1 MHAARKIK
9 RAQILLAADRG
20 LNDRAIATAVGVGES
35 TVIRVRRRFVS
46 DGLDAALSERPRL
59 GAERKLT
66 IHEEALLVAVACT
79 DPPRGR
85 ARWTLTLLAQRVVRL
100 TGHDSI
106 SAETVRRR
114 LHEND
119 LKPWQQRMWCI
130 PRVDRE
136 FIERMEDVIVQY
148 MTPTSARAPVVCFDE
163 TPIQLLDDARVP
175 VAALP
180 GRRRRYDYE
189 YRRMGTAN
197 VFVMVDAHRGWRR
210 TKVTRR
216 RAKPDFAKCMREL
229 VDKHYP
235 HAARIRVVLDNL
247 STHSPRALLET
258 FGLEEAGR
266 VLKRI
271 EFHYTP
277 KHASW
282 LNMAEIEIGVMKS
295 QCLARRIAHID
306 TLRSE
311 IAAWER
317 ERNRSGARIH
327 WMFSLER
334 AREKFGTVESVT
346 EQLVAA

>member
-119 LKPWQQRMWCI
+119 LKPWQQRMWWHSARR
-130 PRVDRE
+130 PRVHRTHGGRHRPIHDT
-136 FIERMEDVIVQY
+136 DVGAS
-148 MTPTSARAPVVCFDE
+148 T
-163 TPIQLLDDARVP
+163 
-175 VAALP
+175 
-180 GRRRRYDYE
+180 G
-189 YRRMGTAN
+189 G
-197 VFVMVDAHRGWRR
+197 
-210 TKVTRR
+210 
-216 RAKPDFAKCMREL
+216 
-229 VDKHYP
+229 
-235 HAARIRVVLDNL
+235 VL
-247 STHSPRALLET
+247 
-258 FGLEEAGR
+258 
-266 VLKRI
+266 
-271 EFHYTP
+271 
-277 KHASW
+277 
-282 LNMAEIEIGVMKS
+282 
-295 QCLARRIAHID
+295 
-306 TLRSE
+306 
-311 IAAWER
+311 
-317 ERNRSGARIH
+317 
-327 WMFSLER
+327 
-334 AREKFGTVESVT
+334 
-346 EQLVAA
+346 